1 MVGVVT
7 KYCSRQILCH
17 TLEIIPDY
25 LGNFVESE
33 NLKKV
38 QHLQEFSSQM
48 CTLEGPVHMKEI
60 IISELLVIRK
70 TRNNCEVWKNGDKG
84 DFEAGLVIHQIKVR
98 PLACLIIM
106 GQFCGKLWAKIRS

>member
-33 NLKKV
+33 NLTKV

-48 CTLEGPVHMKEI
+48 CKLVGSVLMGQF
-60 IISELLVIRK
+60 IISELLL
-70 TRNNCEVWKNGDKG
+70 GKG
-84 DFEAGLVIHQIKVR
+84 E
-98 PLACLIIM
+98 
-106 GQFCGKLWAKIRS
+106 